1 MISSTAPW
9 LTWVLLKRTPMT
21 ALAPM
26 ALAFSARRP
35 DDDKMWL
42 YALHRMIR
50 AQALPAVPTRRQ
62 AGFDLDQAIAAGKA
76 DFGQG
81 KLIDLELRVRGYLAT
96 LLSVCPLSEDQ
107 RLRDE
112 PEGSPFTLR
121 VQARLPSTGQLLR
134 WLLGAGDNLEV
145 VAPAELRQVLAV

>member
-1 MISSTAPW
+1 
-9 LTWVLLKRTPMT
+9 MT

-26 ALAFSARRP
+26 ARAFSARRP
-35 DDDKMWL
+35 DDDKMRL

-50 AQALPAVPTRRQ
+50 AQALTAAPARRQ
-62 AGFDLDQAIAAGKA
+62 ARFDLDQAIAAGKA

-96 LLSVCPLSEDQ
+96 LLSVCPLSESQ

-112 PEGSPFTLR
+112 PEGSHAKNSGGHRL
-121 VQARLPSTGQLLR
+121 ARRLLS
-134 WLLGAGDNLEV
+134 LHIESKDFNMQG
-145 VAPAELRQVLAV
+145 

>member
-1 MISSTAPW
+1 
-9 LTWVLLKRTPMT
+9 MT

-26 ALAFSARRP
+26 ASAFSTRRP

-42 YALHRMIR
+42 YTLHRMIR
-50 AQALPAVPTRRQ
+50 AQALPAVPARRQ

-81 KLIDLELRVRGYLAT
+81 KLIDLELRVRGYPAMLV
-96 LLSVCPLSEDQ
+96 SVCPLSDSQ

-112 PEGSPFTLR
+112 PEVSHAKNSGGHRL
-121 VQARLPSTGQLLR
+121 ARRLLS
-134 WLLGAGDNLEV
+134 LHIESEDFNL
-145 VAPAELRQVLAV
+145 QG